1 MSEKH
6 PLLYEPTTAIT
17 DYIIFILGITFG
29 WFTLSIQD
37 SQFHQLWGT
46 SFITIAIGA
55 FLGGTTHGFGPK
67 LSQIPRTVIWRATL
81 IFVAATGLLLAM
93 STALVF
99 VTGKGEDALYI
110 TAGVLLISFYNRI
123 RTQDNFQSVVI
134 FYLPLMGISFIG
146 FLVAFFYYGMTGAL
160 SISIGLLVSLAASWV
175 QVMKIALHENF
186 NHNDLFHVIQMLG
199 MYLMYRGG
207 LEIPPF

>member
-29 WFTLSIQD
+29 WFTLSIPD

-46 SFITIAIGA
+46 SFITIAIGGL
-55 FLGGTTHGFGPK
+55 LGGTTHGFGPK
-67 LSQIPRTVIWRATL
+67 LSQFTRTILWRATL
-81 IFVAATGLLLAM
+81 IFVAATGLLLDM

-99 VTGKGEDALYI
+99 ATEKGDNAKYI

-123 RTQDNFQSVVI
+123 RTHDNF
-134 FYLPLMGISFIG
+134 
-146 FLVAFFYYGMTGAL
+146 
-160 SISIGLLVSLAASWV
+160 
-175 QVMKIALHENF
+175 
-186 NHNDLFHVIQMLG
+186 
-199 MYLMYRGG
+199 
-207 LEIPPF
+207 